1 MKKKKIGITAG
12 GLRDTVYELEVYSEE
27 LDEFFSVR
35 TQLDGSSM
43 EDNYEQLKYEEPL
56 NDEVYS
62 INKNESGWVL
72 SQLYIHQT
80 TLTSEERC
88 DSYEEYKVSDKV
100 SILLDIDVTGDD
112 IDSIADTIYD
122 YTSELCDHGFRL
134 LITLYNN
141 AAGYTSN
148 ST

>member
-1 MKKKKIGITAG
+1 
-12 GLRDTVYELEVYSEE
+12 
-27 LDEFFSVR
+27 
-35 TQLDGSSM
+35 M